1 MITFIVEGEVFV
13 QPEIKAVNEELEY
26 FGCFDSEKDIW
37 ASWKF
42 AGKMYDKVTL
52 WDAQTTPTY
61 DEINAN
67 PILFETIQARIIEIL
82 NQQ

>member
-1 MITFIVEGEVFV
+1 MVKFIVEGEILV

-26 FGCFDSEKDIW
+26 FGCFDSEKYIW

-42 AGKMYDKVTL
+42 AGKIHDKVIL

-61 DEINAN
+61 NEINAN

-82 NQQ
+82 NQK